1 MSTAIAPAL
10 SRATIERLTNNIRTR
25 INCNEC
31 YFDIIPF
38 VEIVIPAI
46 DSTFNY
52 EYVSSNE
59 LSPGMYAY
67 YDPKENTMKILSSV
81 YDRACC
87 DIGRDRFTI
96 AHEAGHYFLHQNGY
110 SFARTNQEVPKYCD
124 PEWQA
129 NTFASALLI
138 PRTLTKNL
146 SVEEIKNRCKVSYQA
161 AEIAYNRN
169 WQ

>member
-52 EYVSSNE
+52 EYVSSSE

-67 YDPKENTMKILSSV
+67 
-81 YDRACC
+81 
-87 DIGRDRFTI
+87 
-96 AHEAGHYFLHQNGY
+96 
-110 SFARTNQEVPKYCD
+110 
-124 PEWQA
+124 
-129 NTFASALLI
+129 
-138 PRTLTKNL
+138 
-146 SVEEIKNRCKVSYQA
+146 
-161 AEIAYNRN
+161 
-169 WQ
+169 